1 MQHKKDGATKKI
13 GWVYLKMAAISSPYT
28 FDKTIATI
36 EFLVKFWVKYMPKVQ
51 TASLSLVLKY
61 LLTYLKDRV
70 LYQKDRVLGKKKS
83 AGQKNRVL
91 HKK

>member
-61 LLTYLKDRV
+61 LLTVSFVIPCNKMILDHMK
-70 LYQKDRVLGKKKS
+70 LYSHCV
-83 AGQKNRVL
+83 V
-91 HKK
+91 